1 MFFLSLRRLRLNKK
15 GYVPR
20 SKQLVNLESN
30 VDLSYSKDVTVIY
43 VIIASFSIDKKK
55 GRIHILRE
63 IPKLNLV
70 RISLKKLHFLKGT
83 Y

>member
-43 VIIASFSIDKKK
+43 VIIASFSIVKKK
-55 GRIHILRE
+55 GQNSYPQRNTKT
-63 IPKLNLV
+63 KLGEN
-70 RISLKKLHFLKGT
+70 IS
-83 Y
+83 